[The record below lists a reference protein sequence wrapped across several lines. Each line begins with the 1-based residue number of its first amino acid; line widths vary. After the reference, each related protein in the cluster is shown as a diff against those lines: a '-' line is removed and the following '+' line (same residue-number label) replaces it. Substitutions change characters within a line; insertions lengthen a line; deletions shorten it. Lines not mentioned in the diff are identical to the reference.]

1 MSKLL
6 TMLMA
11 GALALTLSGFAAA
24 QNQPAD
30 AAAGGA
36 TNTPPAMSEEGSA
49 GKPTAGGATDTPPAV
64 SEEESA
70 GKAAAGGV
78 TNTPP
83 AMSEEESAG
92 KAAAGDVTAPQGE
105 QEYLAAL
112 KKCEALTGTDKSTC
126 VEAAK
131 KKLGEM

>member
-30 AAAGGA
+30 AAARGA

-49 GKPTAGGATDTPPAV
+49 GKPAAGGATNTPPAI
-64 SEEESA
+64 SEEGSA
-70 GKAAAGGV
+70 EKAAAGG
-78 TNTPP
+78 
-83 AMSEEESAG
+83 
-92 KAAAGDVTAPQGE
+92 VTAPQGE

-112 KKCEALTGTDKSTC
+112 KKCESLTDTDKSKC
-126 VEAAK
+126 VDAAK
-131 KKLGEM
+131 KKHGQI

>member
-78 TNTPP
+78 P
-83 AMSEEESAG
+83 AVTEEGPTE
-92 KAAAGDVTAPQGE
+92 KAAAGGVTAPQGE

-112 KKCEALTGTDKSTC
+112 KKCESLTDTDKSKC
-126 VEAAK
+126 VDAAK
-131 KKLGEM
+131 KKYGQL

>member
-49 GKPTAGGATDTPPAV
+49 GKP
-64 SEEESA
+64 
-70 GKAAAGGV
+70 
-78 TNTPP
+78 
-83 AMSEEESAG
+83 
-92 KAAAGDVTAPQGE
+92 AAGDATAPKGE

-112 KKCEALTGTDKSTC
+112 KKCESLTDTEKTKC
-126 VEAAK
+126 VDAAK
-131 KKLGEM
+131 KKHGQI

>member
-11 GALALTLSGFAAA
+11 GAFLTLGGFAAA

-49 GKPTAGGATDTPPAV
+49 GKPAAGGA
-64 SEEESA
+64 
-70 GKAAAGGV
+70 
-78 TNTPP
+78 
-83 AMSEEESAG
+83 
-92 KAAAGDVTAPQGE
+92 TAPQGE
-105 QEYLAAL
+105 QEYLAAV
-112 KKCEALTGTDKSTC
+112 KKCESLTGTEKSKC
-126 VEAAK
+126 VDAAK
-131 KKLGEM
+131 KKHGQL

>member
-78 TNTPP
+78 T
-83 AMSEEESAG
+83 
-92 KAAAGDVTAPQGE
+92 APQGE

-112 KKCEALTGTDKSTC
+112 KKCEPLTGADKSKC
-126 VEAAK
+126 IDVAK
-131 KKLGEM
+131 KKYGQL

>member
-49 GKPTAGGATDTPPAV
+49 GKPAAGGATA
-64 SEEESA
+64 SQ
-70 GKAAAGGV
+70 GK
-78 TNTPP
+78 
-83 AMSEEESAG
+83 
-92 KAAAGDVTAPQGE
+92 

-112 KKCEALTGTDKSTC
+112 KKCESLTDTDKTKC
-126 VEAAK
+126 VDAAK
-131 KKLGEM
+131 KKHGQI